1 MNGNVTRVSSDEA
14 VEADSTDWQRLRS
27 LTDED
32 LEAAIRNDPDSFPL
46 EEADIVRQMGSR
58 HRYEVFRDAGGCWRW
73 ALRSVGGEVLAVSGR
88 AHASRSEALQSIE
101 DVRLALI
108 GAGSEAA

>member
-1 MNGNVTRVSSDEA
+1 MNGNVTRVNSDAA
-14 VEADSTDWQRLRS
+14 VEADLTEWQRLRS
-27 LTDED
+27 LTEED
-32 LEAAIRNDPDSFPL
+32 IEAAITSDPDTFAV
-46 EEADIVRQMGSR
+46 EEADIVRQIGPR

-73 ALRSVGGEVLAVSGR
+73 ALRSLGGEVLAVSGR
-88 AHASRSEALQSIE
+88 GHASRSEALQSIE